1 MDSEF
6 ASHMFKPHALRL
18 TFRVEMTRLSAKS
31 TKVLKKII
39 ICNFYSLKRNF
50 FTIVSSR
57 WFKVKKVIQIV
68 DQGKSLIYSNTVIS
82 LVACIVILPVN

>member
-31 TKVLKKII
+31 TKVLKKLSFAI
-39 ICNFYSLKRNF
+39 
-50 FTIVSSR
+50 FTHFNEISS
-57 WFKVKKVIQIV
+57 Q
-68 DQGKSLIYSNTVIS
+68 
-82 LVACIVILPVN
+82 